1 MPATT
6 ATVGGQAGSRRNAPG
21 TRRSILA
28 AARDLFASQGYAGT
42 SIADI
47 AGRLGTSKAALYYHF
62 QSKAEIL
69 QALLD
74 EPVTAWARLADSA
87 TAGQRSAEDLL
98 SAVIDTTAGLHTVA
112 EVIGNDPSAQA
123 AVADLLPRS
132 REVNQA
138 ITATLARA
146 APRSRKHRTGACRL
160 RSSQERHPG
169 PAVSNPR
176 PPDPRGQGRASSRRH
191 PRLGTAAARPGTLP
205 GDLTESCVRPDRL
218 TMNSPT
224 SPQPTRRSRA

>member
-6 ATVGGQAGSRRNAPG
+6 APVPGQAGSRRNAPA

-87 TAGQRSAEDLL
+87 TTGQRSAEDLL
-98 SAVIDTTAGLHTVA
+98 SAVIDTTAGLHTRGRGDRQRPVRA
-112 EVIGNDPSAQA
+112 S
-123 AVADLLPRS
+123 
-132 REVNQA
+132 
-138 ITATLARA
+138 TARA
-146 APRSRKHRTGACRL
+146 HAAYAQPRTAPWPCC
-160 RSSQERHPG
+160 Q
-169 PAVSNPR
+169 R
-176 PPDPRGQGRASSRRH
+176 P
-191 PRLGTAAARPGTLP
+191 TAA
-205 GDLTESCVRPDRL
+205 
-218 TMNSPT
+218 
-224 SPQPTRRSRA
+224 